1 MDVWEF
7 PAQAGVT
14 IDPHLVDL
22 PPIGQDDVTLTGLNV
37 GRVGDK
43 VKALAYQGGVGDG
56 LYRHSRTTTII
67 KNTRAQLAL
76 IFCTSRSVNCSL
88 MGFLIVARLSGPSL
102 P

>member
-7 PAQAGVT
+7 TAQAGVT
-14 IDPHLVDL
+14 VDPHLVDL

-43 VKALAYQGGVGDG
+43 VKALANQGRVGDG
-56 LYRHSRTTTII
+56 LYRHSRISTRI
-67 KNTRAQLAL
+67 KKKRAQLVL
-76 IFCTSRSVNCSL
+76 IFCTSRSVSCSL